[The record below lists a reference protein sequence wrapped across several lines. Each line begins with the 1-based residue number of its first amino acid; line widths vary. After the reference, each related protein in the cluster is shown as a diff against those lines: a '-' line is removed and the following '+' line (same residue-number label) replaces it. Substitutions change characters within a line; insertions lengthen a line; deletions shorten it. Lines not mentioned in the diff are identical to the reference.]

1 MYLVGVALSVELRK
15 GMYAVLQLGDRVVYS
30 SHGVCSL
37 VAVEQRKVDRKIADY
52 YVLEP
57 LEQPGARYYV
67 PVHNQIAVSKLRPLL
82 SVEQL
87 NELLSS
93 PQIKAGVWIPD
104 ENQRKNKYRE
114 LLNSGDRG
122 ALIGMIRLLY
132 DHKASQLAAGRKFH
146 QCDEN
151 FLKDAQRL
159 LSSEFSL
166 VLGIPKQE
174 VGIYIEKKLF
184 EE

>member
-1 MYLVGVALSVELRK
+1 M
-15 GMYAVLQLGDRVVYS
+15 LQLGDRVVYGI
-30 SHGVCSL
+30 HGVCSL
-37 VAVEQRKVDRKIADY
+37 IAIEQRIIDRKKAEY

-57 LEQPGARYYV
+57 LEQPDSRYYV

-87 NELLSS
+87 DELLYS
-93 PQIKAGVWIPD
+93 PQTKAGIWIKD
-104 ENQRKNKYRE
+104 EHQRKNRYRE

-122 ALIGMIRLLY
+122 ALIGMIRLLH

-146 QCDEN
+146 LCDEN

-174 VGIYIEKKLF
+174 VGIYIEQKLF
-184 EE
+184 KE